1 MSATKV
7 LINEL
12 TEMFKHKQ
20 IFYPFIEHIRFPK
33 YKALEQDSKITFSYP
48 VTLLVGQ
55 NGGNKTSILQ
65 ALYGAP
71 KGKSIGEYWFSTKVD
86 EIKDGKGIDRQ
97 CFIYGYY
104 LESAA
109 RTVEILKTRIK
120 KDNNPDYWEPARP
133 QESYGMEVLADG
145 EYRRL
150 GSPSKT
156 RWEALRKDVVYCD
169 CKEYVSAF
177 DLFFY
182 HYDFESTVTQKS
194 KQDFI
199 RARSKPLARVLKEGE
214 TTYSYYKREMI
225 GSNKTIDNR
234 VCEKVSEIMGENYS
248 EIKVLTHNFYTK
260 SSGNKPSKTIW
271 IKKNGKEYSEAFAG
285 TGEARLILLV
295 NDILN
300 APDRSLVLIDE
311 PEISLHPSAIYR
323 FKNFILEQAKEKK
336 HQIVI
341 TTHSTQLVK
350 DFPKEAIKLVSK
362 IGDKIRIDENIDY
375 QNAFFELGEDYK
387 DKKLVYVEDR
397 LAQALVE
404 YVIEHESNEN
414 IKNNVRV
421 MQLPGGAEQ
430 MVKNHIVPSA
440 IEEQQ
445 NKYYWLDGDKKR
457 SYDEGNVRFIKSY
470 FLDND
475 KVISKNIPE
484 SEYKNLD
491 KIINELSIAS
501 HIKIDVSG
509 NQGNKNEEE
518 LVKKQKQFIDYWA
531 RYVEFLPCKTPEEAL
546 ARLDNS
552 KNGTSYDFVKDPNGK
567 EYFKNKAEAEY
578 NTSVNSDTI
587 FAEQRRSLGKLTK
600 SDDLYIDIKKM
611 LEALFL
617 D

>member
-1 MSATKV
+1 MSDIK
-7 LINEL
+7 EL
-12 TEMFKHKQ
+12 LDRLTNMFKSKH
-20 IFYPFIEHIRFPK
+20 IFYPYIEHIRFPK
-33 YKALEQDSKITFSYP
+33 YKALEKDSRINFTYP
-48 VTLLVGQ
+48 ITLLVGQ
-55 NGGNKTSILQ
+55 NGSNKTSILQ
-65 ALYGAP
+65 ALYGSP
-71 KGKSIGEYWFSTKVD
+71 EGNSVSDYWFSTEVD
-86 EIKDGKGIDRQ
+86 RIDEKGKH
-97 CFIYGYY
+97 CLIYGYY
-104 LESAA
+104 QKEAGKI
-109 RTVEILKTRIK
+109 VEILKGRSGTAK
-120 KDNNPDYWEPARP
+120 GNDYWEPYAP
-133 QESYGMEVLADG
+133 QKQYGMEKLKDG
-145 EYRRL
+145 EYL
-150 GSPSKT
+150 KFGSSSKS
-156 RWEALRKDVVYCD
+156 RWDVLKKNVVYCD

-182 HYDFESTVTQKS
+182 HYNFESTKS
-194 KQDFI
+194 QRTKQDFI
-199 RARSKPLARVLKEGE
+199 RRRSKPLAKVLQNGDTE
-214 TTYSYYKREMI
+214 YSYYKKEMVDTNLSI
-225 GSNKTIDNR
+225 DSN
-234 VCEKVSEIMGENYS
+234 VCTTVSEIMGETYS
-248 EIKVLTHNFYTK
+248 EIKMLTHNFYNK

-271 IKKNGKEYSEAFAG
+271 IQKNGKEYSEAFAG

-300 APDRSLVLIDE
+300 APEKSLVLIDE

-323 FKNFILEQAKEKK
+323 FKKFILEQAIAKK

-362 IGDKIRIDENIDY
+362 FGDKIRIDENIDY

-387 DKKLVYVEDR
+387 DKKLIYVEDR
-397 LAQALVE
+397 LAQATVE

-445 NKYYWLDGDKKR
+445 NKYYWLDGDKRR
-457 SYDEGNVRFIKSY
+457 SYDEGKVEFIKSH
-470 FLDND
+470 FLENG
-475 KVISKNIPE
+475 KVVSKNIPE

-501 HIKIDVSG
+501 YIKIDVSG

-546 ARLDNS
+546 ARLDIS

-567 EYFKNKAEAEY
+567 EYFKKKAEEEY

-587 FAEQRRSLGKLTK
+587 FAEQRRALGKLTK